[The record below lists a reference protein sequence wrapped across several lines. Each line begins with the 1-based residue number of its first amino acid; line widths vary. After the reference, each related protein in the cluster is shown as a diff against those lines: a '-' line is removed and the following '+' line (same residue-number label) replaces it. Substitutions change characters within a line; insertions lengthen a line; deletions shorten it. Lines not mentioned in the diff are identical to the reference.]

1 MLAQGSLNPPAEDTN
16 RDQSSMARVKQGQS
30 TLLMPGAM
38 GASFPS
44 WYLFR
49 SLWPVSVMSCQEE
62 GSQGAGRTRTI

>member
-1 MLAQGSLNPPAEDTN
+1 
-16 RDQSSMARVKQGQS
+16 MARVKQGQS